1 MYDVYHK
8 RISKLYFD
16 RLPSI
21 NSSSPFFFKGVS
33 MQFFRGQETDIIFS
47 IALKVILSVYDR
59 YKIFASDWL

>member
-1 MYDVYHK
+1 MYDVYQK

-16 RLPSI
+16 GLPSI
-21 NSSSPFFFKGVS
+21 NSSSSVS

-59 YKIFASDWL
+59 YKIFASDLTID